1 MIARRRKRWY
11 SRLHSLRTPTTTPR
25 RRRPPSYFCAGPFF
39 DAVSP
44 ARQEAP
50 WPLRS
55 LLLLPQCMVEA
66 GPALRT
72 SASAELAAQLG
83 RDDCTFEGVCI
94 RLQKTALGCVLTVP
108 AVEQAFDHRGRR
120 PRWPRAACSSSC
132 EHCSE
137 CVRSY
142 RLWIKLRF
150 GRQVRD
156 HRFVHAFP
164 SVDRDGISH

>member
-1 MIARRRKRWY
+1 MRPHVFDSFARVQTVTKPLRSHTIACIA
-11 SRLHSLRTPTTTPR
+11 LG
-25 RRRPPSYFCAGPFF
+25 RRRPPHDDDDPPAIFALGPFF

-94 RLQKTALGCVLTVP
+94 RLQKTA
-108 AVEQAFDHRGRR
+108 
-120 PRWPRAACSSSC
+120 RWAAC
-132 EHCSE
+132 
-137 CVRSY
+137 
-142 RLWIKLRF
+142 
-150 GRQVRD
+150 
-156 HRFVHAFP
+156 
-164 SVDRDGISH
+164 